1 MPLPRTAPDA
11 CPVCGAAVPRA
22 ARSCPE
28 CGADERTGWN
38 EADTR
43 HDGLD
48 LPDYAFEDASAPRP
62 RPGSAARPNFLWNL
76 VGLALLVLMIL
87 GLVFGF

>member
-1 MPLPRTAPDA
+1 MPLPRTAPDE
-11 CPVCGAAVPRA
+11 CPVCGAAVPRT

-38 EADTR
+38 EDDTR
-43 HDGLD
+43 YDGLD
-48 LPDYAFEDASAPRP
+48 LPDSAYEDDSAPRRRRSP
-62 RPGSAARPNFLWNL
+62 AARPGLLWNI